1 MRYYGDGTGRDS
13 YVVQDFGG
21 LVYNYAAENK
31 SVGNFYKTLRSG
43 SMVQS
48 IDAKPG
54 SMYFATK
61 NWLSPKARRVIK
73 DSYLHQVTLSNRL
86 STPKS
91 GVSRPKT
98 FEGVGT
104 LEEVPR
110 EESLEKQTAPVLRPN
125 VMMRIANNRNQ
136 AGRNHKVQEGA
147 HSEKHSH
154 QGSIEP
160 KRPTVSRGQTIDID
174 TPKIILSETP
184 REFVRRTTEDRKNN
198 SVFQSVS
205 AKIENIRS
213 SLEASKQQRSSDNR
227 VEVDAPP

>member
-21 LVYNYAAENK
+21 LVFNYGAENK

-73 DSYLHQVTLSNRL
+73 ESYHHQVNLSNRL

-91 GVSRPKT
+91 GISRPKT
-98 FEGVGT
+98 FEGT
-104 LEEVPR
+104 KTM
-110 EESLEKQTAPVLRPN
+110 EESPRDDSVEKQSVPVLRPN
-125 VMMRIANNRNQ
+125 VMMRIANNRNL
-136 AGRNHKVQEGA
+136 AGRNHHVQEA
-147 HSEKHSH
+147 PHSEKNSH
-154 QGSIEP
+154 HGSMDP

-174 TPKIILSETP
+174 TPHII
-184 REFVRRTTEDRKNN
+184 
-198 SVFQSVS
+198 
-205 AKIENIRS
+205 
-213 SLEASKQQRSSDNR
+213 
-227 VEVDAPP
+227 